1 MHGHLRTAYGRKIED
16 HACDAVG
23 EFFDQVDV
31 FAFDDGDD
39 AFGDRAIVDGVVQI
53 VGTSGRS
60 KVEEQRGVHHEG
72 LGPLMLE
79 IKHAVFA
86 RSADSRQS
94 NLIHASLSMLFLC
107 FYE

>member
-53 VGTSGRS
+53 VGTSGRG